1 MDEVT
6 TEPLR
11 ARDVDTADTA
21 ASGRSFAELMDAL
34 RGGCDEAASTIAEL
48 YTSHLLRAVRAS
60 LPREIRSKI
69 DSVDIVN
76 TLWGSLLTK
85 RWRLEGIR
93 EPAQLVALLKQAARN
108 RVIDEH
114 RRYTAY
120 EARDLRREA
129 GSLDA
134 PSPTGDRTARRFAVS
149 GNDDT
154 PSQIASIRE
163 RWALFVVA
171 LSDRDR
177 KIVSLRMSGK
187 SYDEIADAVEGVS
200 SRTARRVVADAVTR
214 LSQ

>member
-1 MDEVT
+1 MSDFMCEQPIATEV
-6 TEPLR
+6 EPVV
-11 ARDVDTADTA
+11 ARLPD
-21 ASGRSFAELMDAL
+21 RSFAELMDAL
-34 RGGCDEAASTIAEL
+34 RAGCDEAAGTIASQ
-48 YTSHLLRAVRAS
+48 YSSHLLRAVRAS
-60 LPREIRSKI
+60 FPQEIRSKI
-69 DSVDIVN
+69 DSIDIVN

-134 PSPTGDRTARRFAVS
+134 PLGGGAADVTRRQVRS
-149 GNDDT
+149 REES

-163 RWALFVVA
+163 RWAIFIDG
-171 LSDRDR
+171 LSERDR

-187 SYDEIADAVEGVS
+187 NYDEIAQAMEGVS

-214 LSQ
+214 LNS